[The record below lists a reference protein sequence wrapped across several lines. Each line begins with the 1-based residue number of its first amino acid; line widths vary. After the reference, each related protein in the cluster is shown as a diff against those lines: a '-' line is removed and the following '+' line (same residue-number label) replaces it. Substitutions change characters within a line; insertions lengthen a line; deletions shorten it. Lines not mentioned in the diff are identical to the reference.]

1 MGKIGQSQ
9 QQQPQ
14 GRKRPNALI
23 RERVDGEQENPLNWF
38 IINFKLIQIIYF
50 SKICLQLFTEP
61 YSTICGHTFCRNCI
75 VQSIQH
81 NPQCPICDSNLDLK
95 RPKTI
100 CPNYTVATMVEQR
113 QREVSS
119 SSSVATLSAGSPTA
133 SAESILQLI
142 QEQPLN
148 LNALHRISEALK
160 KRKLELELNDQQVR
174 NVLLHDFLDRMIDKR
189 ESSVK
194 QIQVELELLKQDKQ
208 RVLVCFLFSNL
219 KLI

>member
-1 MGKIGQSQ
+1 
-9 QQQPQ
+9 
-14 GRKRPNALI
+14 
-23 RERVDGEQENPLNWF
+23 
-38 IINFKLIQIIYF
+38 
-50 SKICLQLFTEP
+50 
-61 YSTICGHTFCRNCI
+61 
-75 VQSIQH
+75 
-81 NPQCPICDSNLDLK
+81 
-95 RPKTI
+95 
-100 CPNYTVATMVEQR
+100 MVEQR

-160 KRKLELELNDQQVR
+160 KRQLELELNDQQVR

-208 RVLVCFLFSNL
+208 RVLVCCFIF
-219 KLI
+219 